1 MDQSLKIAALGLCLL
16 VFCSCA
22 TSNPNSEVVIDTTAK
37 TKQSVPAQPQSQPTV
52 GDE

>member
-1 MDQSLKIAALGLCLL
+1 MDESLKIAALGLCLL

-22 TSNPNSEVVIDTTAK
+22 ISNPNSEVVIDTTAK
-37 TKQSVPAQPQSQPTV
+37 TKQTVPGEPQNQPTV